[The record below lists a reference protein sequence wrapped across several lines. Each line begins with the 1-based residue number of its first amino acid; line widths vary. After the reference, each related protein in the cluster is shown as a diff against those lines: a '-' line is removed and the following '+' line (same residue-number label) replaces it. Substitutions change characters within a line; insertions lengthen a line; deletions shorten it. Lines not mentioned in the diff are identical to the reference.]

1 MDQITNRAITRFYG
15 VMDPDAPWDFL
26 KIRETCHPYTPY
38 VAQALLQKHLSDEL
52 VDMVLVF
59 YDEAQVREWRWKR
72 TEAFVRHV
80 FRHSPSGVADVMCVS
95 VKEEK
100 ITDVY
105 QIWVKIRDTTT
116 NLNLTPAMRDGR
128 YKEDMMP
135 FMRATGGA
143 YFESLLYTMDTWPS
157 MSPNPQWFVNGP
169 SGPANL
175 YYAPTPQP
183 SPLFTPSP
191 VYSHDSEPEQ

>member
-1 MDQITNRAITRFYG
+1 MDQITNHAITRFYG
-15 VMDPDAPWDFL
+15 DMDPDAPWDFL

-72 TEAFVRHV
+72 TEAFVRHA
-80 FRHSPSGVADVMCVS
+80 FRHSQNGVADVMCVS

-105 QIWVKIRDTTT
+105 QIWVKIMDTMTHPT
-116 NLNLTPAMRDGR
+116 FSGAVKDGR
-128 YKEDMMP
+128 YVEDMVP
-135 FMRATGGA
+135 FARACGPQFTDV
-143 YFESLLYTMDTWPS
+143 LLMS
-157 MSPNPQWFVNGP
+157 MFSANPMNPNPWWFLNGP

-175 YYAPTPQP
+175 YYIATPQP

>member
-72 TEAFVRHV
+72 TEAFIHHA
-80 FRHSPSGVADVMCVS
+80 FRHSQNIGVADVMCVS
-95 VKEEK
+95 VKEQN

-105 QIWVKIRDTTT
+105 QIWVKIMATMT
-116 NLNLTPAMRDGR
+116 NPNFSNDVKDALYTQ
-128 YKEDMMP
+128 DMMP
-135 FMRATGGA
+135 FTRACGPHSV
-143 YFESLLYTMDTWPS
+143 SLLMNMFS
-157 MSPNPQWFVNGP
+157 ANHMSPNPWWFVNGP

-183 SPLFTPSP
+183 SPLFTP
-191 VYSHDSEPEQ
+191 DSEPEQ